1 MEGLFA
7 TVDAYCERLG
17 PEFWAEPL
25 NAVSNAAFL
34 IAAGVAWILA
44 RRAGRDGDWAVRAL
58 VINLFAIGIGS
69 FLFHT
74 FAQRWS
80 GAADVLPIMLFIL
93 LYLYLAVVRYIGL
106 PVWAGL
112 LKAAMFLPVSAG
124 LGAWLTPALGTLN
137 GSIGYVPTFLVL
149 VAFATGLA
157 LAAHNSWPGLAVAAG
172 LFAMSLA
179 FRTADDQAGAVCEAL
194 PIGTHWAWHLLN
206 GTLLGVLAV
215 TFVRHGAPG
224 TGLFSAR
231 GDAARL
237 ARDGSAG

>member
-44 RRAGRDGDWAVRAL
+44 RRSGRDGDWAVRAL

-112 LKAAMFLPVSAG
+112 LKAAMFL
-124 LGAWLTPALGTLN
+124 
-137 GSIGYVPTFLVL
+137 I
-149 VAFATGLA
+149 
-157 LAAHNSWPGLAVAAG
+157 
-172 LFAMSLA
+172 
-179 FRTADDQAGAVCEAL
+179 
-194 PIGTHWAWHLLN
+194 
-206 GTLLGVLAV
+206 
-215 TFVRHGAPG
+215 
-224 TGLFSAR
+224 
-231 GDAARL
+231 
-237 ARDGSAG
+237 